1 MTHDADPFHSLHDS
15 SFAYR
20 LIRLPPSATLH
31 LHTGWS
37 VYPLCNSSF
46 AYRLIRSPPPWLST
60 CICIQVIERSNMTGG
75 TTWGRPHPPGE
86 PCVRV
91 WMKSTQD
98 FGRNSNFRKN
108 DTDDLIDTTVIGGAT
123 WQTPCNGRVHRSIVC
138 EFELDPLNSLG
149 EIAFGAKCDSKT

>member
-1 MTHDADPFHSLHDS
+1 MIVDVDKHTRHGFVTHYADPFHSLRESSFPYKLIRFTPSTILHLHTCWSVYPLGDS

-46 AYRLIRSPPPWLST
+46 AYRLIRSPPPWLCT

-75 TTWGRPHPPGE
+75 TPWGRPYIHIHL
-86 PCVRV
+86 VNLV
-91 WMKSTQD
+91 Y
-98 FGRNSNFRKN
+98 
-108 DTDDLIDTTVIGGAT
+108 
-123 WQTPCNGRVHRSIVC
+123 
-138 EFELDPLNSLG
+138 EFEWNPLRTLG
-149 EIAFGAKCDSKT
+149 EIAIFVKMTLTTL